1 MSTLLQFELWRIYRK
16 PRSWIPFVA
25 IAILVGIVHAVMAL
39 QGQELTALA
48 LQSLQQHLD
57 IQGRY
62 LHGYLVAFIV
72 QGLLLVHLPFLVTLV
87 AGDLIAGEAAHGTLQ
102 LLFLQP
108 NARWKIVVA
117 KCGALAVYV
126 GSVVA
131 FLALIALGFGVVLFG
146 TGDLIVLKTNAVVI
160 IRKDEVLWRFLATY
174 CFNWLGLLVPAYL
187 ALLLGCFAENAL
199 GPVIGAMAV
208 VIVLTA
214 VALLEVPLVEDVSN
228 WFFTTHAAAWRM
240 FFDDPILVEGLIR
253 SVIVLSVHCI
263 VFCFVTAVVMERKDV
278 LS

>member
-1 MSTLLQFELWRIYRK
+1 MTLLRLELWRIYRK

-25 IAILVGIVHAVMAL
+25 IAILVSTVHAVMAL

-48 LQSLQQHLD
+48 LQNLQQYLE

-87 AGDLIAGEAAHGTLQ
+87 AGDLLAGESAQGTLQ

-108 NARWKIVVA
+108 NPRWKIVVA
-117 KCGALAVYV
+117 KCSALAVYV
-126 GSVVA
+126 GSVVVL
-131 FLALIALGFGVVLFG
+131 LALLSLGVGVVLFG
-146 TGDLIVLKTNAVVI
+146 TGDLIVLKTSAVAI
-160 IRKDEVLWRFLATY
+160 IPTDDVLWRFVGAY

-214 VALLEVPLVEDVSN
+214 VALLEVPMIEKIAQ

-240 FFDDPILVEGLIR
+240 FFDEPVSMGAIVRSAVVLGL
-253 SVIVLSVHCI
+253 HCL
-263 VFCFVTAVVMERKDV
+263 VFCFVTAIAIERKDV